1 MNKLLLI
8 KDNIERME
16 KCHQIEILKIF
27 YSEKSNVIN
36 ENSNGVFIN
45 LVDISDDIIQKLED
59 YIIYVDK
66 QQKHLFN
73 IEQKKLNIENTFFK
87 NKDKEK
93 NKDNKDS
100 AVYNLAN
107 A

>member
-1 MNKLLLI
+1 MNKLLVI
-8 KDNIERME
+8 KDTIERME
-16 KCHQIEILKIF
+16 KCHQIEVLKIF
-27 YSEKSNVIN
+27 YSEKINSIN
-36 ENSNGVFIN
+36 ENNNGVFIN
-45 LVDISDDIIQKLED
+45 LVDISDNIIQKLEE

-73 IEQKKLNIENTFFK
+73 IEQQKITIENNFF
-87 NKDKEK
+87 

-100 AVYNLAN
+100 EVYNVAN